1 MKHMQIGTGS
11 ACVIYYAIRHV
22 KILNII
28 RNNVLALHSFSGLC
42 LEDSEFVGS
51 KYTTIPGKL

>member
-1 MKHMQIGTGS
+1 MQIGTGS
-11 ACVIYYAIRHV
+11 ACVIYYAVRHV
-22 KILNII
+22 KKLSII